1 MVQTTKHIIK
11 TQADKTKAIKVI
23 ESLVIEKPMQVT
35 ISEYRMTRSI
45 AQNRLMHQ
53 WFNLIAEHWH
63 SSTGES
69 FTPMAFKELLKRKF
83 LGFDLVDLPDSQK
96 LAQTKRT
103 RDCNTKELT
112 EFLEKVE
119 AWAATEINC
128 QLPHPDDY
136 YYLAMGYK
144 KNE

>member
-1 MVQTTKHIIK
+1 MTKHIIK
-11 TQADKTKAIKVI
+11 TQADKAKAIKAI
-23 ESLVIEKPMQVT
+23 ENMAIEKPMQVT

-45 AQNRLMHQ
+45 AQNRLMHK
-53 WFNLIAEHWH
+53 WFNVISEHWLLT
-63 SSTGES
+63 TGE
-69 FTPMAFKELLKRKF
+69 AFSAVAWKEQLKRMF
-83 LGFDLVDLPDSQK
+83 LGFDEIELPNGGFIHN
-96 LAQTKRT
+96 TKQT

-144 KNE
+144 RC